1 MRKTGLALLLL
12 AACASIA
19 AGLRYLLA
27 TEFMP
32 YHAIVTG
39 KAWSQVDP
47 GTQTIVLGMLKIVGG
62 GFLSCGVAL
71 LWLFVPLRRDEAWAR
86 WAALS
91 IAAAVWLPTQYVT
104 FMLKSAAPVAQPPII
119 PTAAILV
126 LVLAAVGALFAART
140 TSPDARQL
148 GGTQ

>member
-12 AACASIA
+12 AGIASLG
-19 AGLRYLLA
+19 AGIRYLFA
-27 TEFMP
+27 SEFMA
-32 YHAIVTG
+32 YHAIVAG
-39 KAWSQVDP
+39 KSWSQIEP

-71 LWLFVPLRRDEAWAR
+71 LWLFVPLRREEAWAR

-91 IAAAVWLPTQYVT
+91 IASAMWIPTQYVT
-104 FMLKSAAPVAQPPII
+104 FVLKGAAASAQPPII

-126 LVLAAVGALFAART
+126 LVFVAVGLLFAARKPSST
-140 TSPDARQL
+140 
-148 GGTQ
+148 